1 VLVLLSK
8 NKLWLLLVLI
18 IGLAFS
24 KEPTA
29 AKGYQTKVFATAAE
43 SAKGWLEL
51 APDGRRFGFVYFKNG
66 RHFVQV
72 NNKVYG
78 DFEIGES
85 AALFIKFGPDGK
97 SLAFSYFKNG
107 QYFLHLNDQVL
118 GGYSQVEPPVFG
130 PAGKTVWFR
139 YAKGDKWYLWING
152 EVYGGY
158 QEVEPPILT
167 TDETGY
173 GFAFRKWSRWYFQ
186 INNRKYGRYRGHW
199 GPFLSGGG
207 QTFGFA
213 GQKSEAGQVDYYLG
227 GKRFGPVDRVLQF
240 NRSVD
245 GKSFD
250 VFYESQGQ
258 SFLHVGET
266 YFGPFTGLSFP
277 KSAANFVET
286 NGGVIYQRDKY
297 QYLQYGEKIY
307 GGYLEISPIRA
318 GPRHQLWGFCY
329 RRNAG
334 YYARIGNSNYG
345 PFPAVVDGPYFSPN
359 EKAFAF
365 LYRYRGEIYININN
379 RVYREPDT
387 KDFAILDL
395 ASSDSGR
402 VVALKF
408 RKNGREFIRVGK
420 IIYGGRGT
428 IYPGSLTVSSNGVCF
443 GYRYRYQEREYVQI
457 NEKVFQSDDY
467 QSGDFVIT
475 PDNKA
480 CFVRVKN
487 GKVIM
492 EEVDYSYN

>member
-1 VLVLLSK
+1 LSLLIRRT
-8 NKLWLLLVLI
+8 LWLLLTVI
-18 IGLAFS
+18 FGLTLAA
-24 KEPTA
+24 ERIA
-29 AKGYQTKVFATAAE
+29 AKGYHTMVYGTAAG

-51 APDGRRFGFVYFKNG
+51 APDGRRFGFAYFKNG
-66 RHFVQV
+66 RHFVQI

-78 DFEIGES
+78 GFEIGQS
-85 AALFIKFGPDGK
+85 SGLFIRFGPVGK
-97 SLAFSYFKNG
+97 SFAFSYSKNG
-107 QYFLHLNDQVL
+107 QYFLNLNGQAL

-130 PAGKTVWFR
+130 PSGKMVWFR

-152 EVYGGY
+152 KVYGGY

-186 INNRKYGRYRGHW
+186 INNRKYGRYRRHW
-199 GPFLSGGG
+199 GPFLSGDG
-207 QTFGFA
+207 QTFGFV
-213 GQKSEAGQVDYYLG
+213 GQKSEVGPVAYYLG
-227 GKRFGPVDRVLQF
+227 GKCFGPVDRVLQF
-240 NRSVD
+240 NRSAD

-250 VFYESQGQ
+250 VFYENKGQ
-258 SFLHVGET
+258 SFLQVGET
-266 YFGPFTGLSFP
+266 YFGPFAGLSFP

-286 NGGVIYQRDKY
+286 NGGIIYQRGQY

-307 GGYLEISPIRA
+307 GGYLEISPMRA
-318 GPRHQLWGFCY
+318 GPRQRLWGFCY
-329 RRNAG
+329 RRSAG
-334 YYARIGNSNYG
+334 YYVRIGNSNYG
-345 PFPAVVDGPYFSPN
+345 PFPAPVNGPYFSRN

-365 LYRYRGEIYININN
+365 YYRYRGKIFININN
-379 RVYREPDT
+379 RVYREPNT

-402 VVALKF
+402 VVAFKF
-408 RKNGREFIRVGK
+408 RQNGRQLIRVGK

-428 IYPGSLTVSSNGVCF
+428 IYPGSLTVSGNGVCF
-443 GYRYRYQEREYVQI
+443 GYRYRYQKREYVQI

-480 CFVRVKN
+480 CFVRIKN
-487 GKVIM
+487 GKVVM
-492 EEVDYSYN
+492 EEVDYN